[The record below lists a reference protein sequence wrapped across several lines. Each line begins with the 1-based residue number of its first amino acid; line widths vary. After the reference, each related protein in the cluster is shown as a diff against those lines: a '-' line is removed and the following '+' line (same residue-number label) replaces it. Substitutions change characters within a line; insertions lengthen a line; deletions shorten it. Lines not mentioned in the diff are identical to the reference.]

1 MTLLFPQSKSD
12 IMRERWITE
21 YDLKKDRI
29 LEKEYLKV
37 KIENAQTRYSA
48 KNWFTI
54 KYIKKTDV
62 QWYLREIDNLI
73 ESEAKE

>member
-1 MTLLFPQSKSD
+1 MTLLFLQSKSD

-37 KIENAQTRYSA
+37 KIENAQTRYST
-48 KNWFTI
+48 KNWFTV

-62 QWYLREIDNLI
+62 LWYLKEIDNMI
-73 ESEAKE
+73 QNEVE

>member
-1 MTLLFPQSKSD
+1 MTLLFLQSKSD

-21 YDLKKDRI
+21 YDLKKDKI

-37 KIENAQTRYSA
+37 KIENAQTRYST
-48 KNWFTI
+48 KNWFTV

-62 QWYLREIDNLI
+62 LWYLKEIDNMI
-73 ESEAKE
+73 QNEVE

>member
-48 KNWFTI
+48 KNWFTV

-62 QWYLREIDNLI
+62 LWYLKEIDNMI
-73 ESEAKE
+73 QNEVE

>member
-21 YDLKKDRI
+21 YDLKKDKI

-37 KIENAQTRYSA
+37 KIENAQTRYRA
-48 KNWFTI
+48 KNWFTV

-62 QWYLREIDNLI
+62 LWYLKEIDNMI
-73 ESEAKE
+73 QNEVE